1 MSDSASHLARE
12 AKGLHQG
19 LKELLKTHNPWD
31 KEVEF
36 YRKNL
41 RRQYLRLLLVEPYA
55 KESKDAET
63 HLWMQAS
70 YQFISHYKQSL
81 ATLDRTLQSAPRHQ
95 PRQGGHGSV
104 EYRKLMQRFRQ
115 FLAEEEKFW
124 TQLIVRYQRS
134 FALHEAHTIL
144 VALNIST
151 PSDDVNIPNLPDSGD
166 TNGVSNPN
174 HGRNQFSFPPED
186 STPTLDPTEH
196 DSRLAILSKAIVCLG
211 DIARYRE
218 LYNEGGGR
226 PKAGHEDG
234 MVPAKR
240 GGRNRRGG
248 IPTFDSI
255 PRARNYD
262 KAIQC
267 YEQARL
273 LVPCEG
279 NPSHQLAILAF
290 YQSDM
295 FSSLLHYYRALC
307 VRQPYDT
314 ASENVKKILNKAL
327 DQQTKKIKEG
337 AQAPAP
343 DSGELPPRLR
353 VEYFKEKVVLLHALW
368 RLGSD
373 RVKMNPVVHAGDVA
387 NDFMGL
393 VSDRILPIETVSK
406 VVVLS
411 EGALWKHHMIRD
423 TSPPSDR
430 RSGGLPDP
438 AVTESHILMHV
449 ITIHRVL
456 LEVGARE
463 LAVPPEDAAENDL
476 AQRITAPFRRTLPAL
491 RIASKWLAANIKY
504 VLHAAQSSN
513 VAKLGSAGKG
523 TRGKL
528 IEEMPLFWVQFA
540 QFYNALSRIFPSDR
554 LPPITTPLDEDVDL
568 RGFLPLR
575 DRLVDGVLTGGSF
588 GEGAERKQNGSL
600 PQGRE
605 KVHPNEEQLMRI
617 WDLLKD
623 AKELADLE
631 TCPIGVEGNIFK
643 FDDSTSR
650 IPSAQINEPAPQA
663 VDQILSYAS
672 GDRVLQHVLEQE
684 EDAMTDNTYR
694 TDNDDPVGDAFREAL
709 EDHGASEDDEDGEV
723 ILWNPR
729 SVPLSYFSDS
739 ELPKLTQLFR
749 ALGSPPAAVS
759 AALPVTPAMPSV
771 MKANE
776 PSSKAK
782 VPSATTSSRAAPRSP
797 AIVPGTTAQD
807 LLNNVMGLPRNT
819 TDVARSSRP
828 QTTSA
833 IQPQFPFG
841 NSIWSTSLDQSSLPT
856 FNSPPTGIQSNA
868 ITQTLPSPN
877 LQHSWSPQY
886 ESTQVAQQLAMH
898 PSSHF
903 QSRRSFSAVGR
914 SLSLAPGTPQ
924 HLPQAPYQTSFG
936 PSGPSGHVFTPPSEH
951 RQSHWQSSPAF
962 VDPAI
967 VSATASQPTS
977 SPPYQAHPSRHTQQY
992 VSPGQ
997 HHPSPSISRIWGIN
1011 G

>member
-1 MSDSASHLARE
+1 MSDSALHLARE

-36 YRKNL
+36 NRKNL

-63 HLWMQAS
+63 HLWMQTS

-95 PRQGGHGSV
+95 PRQGGHGPV

-124 TQLIVRYQRS
+124 TQLIARYQRS
-134 FALHEAHTIL
+134 FALHEAHPIL

-151 PSDDVNIPNLPDSGD
+151 PSDDVNVPNLPDSGD
-166 TNGVSNPN
+166 INGTSNLN

-186 STPTLDPTEH
+186 CTPAPDPAETK
-196 DSRLAILSKAIVCLG
+196 SRLAILSKAIVCLG

-234 MVPAKR
+234 TAPAKR

-248 IPTFDSI
+248 IPGFDSI

-273 LVPCEG
+273 LVPSEG

-327 DQQTKKIKEG
+327 DQQTKKMKEG
-337 AQAPAP
+337 AQGTAAP
-343 DSGELPPRLR
+343 DSSEIPPRLR

-373 RVKMNPVVHAGDVA
+373 KAKMNPVAHADDVA
-387 NDFMGL
+387 KDFKDL
-393 VSDRILPIETVSK
+393 VSERILPIDTVSR

-411 EGALWKHHMIRD
+411 EGALWKHRMIRD
-423 TSPPSDR
+423 TSPPSNR
-430 RSGGLPDP
+430 RSGGLPAP
-438 AVTESHILMHV
+438 IEVESQILTHV

-456 LEVGARE
+456 LEIGAGE

-491 RIASKWLAANIKY
+491 RIASKWLVANVQY
-504 VLHAAQSSN
+504 VLHAAPSSN
-513 VAKLGSAGKG
+513 GETLESAGKG
-523 TRGKL
+523 TQG
-528 IEEMPLFWVQFA
+528 IIIGEMPLFWTKYV
-540 QFYNALSRIFPSDR
+540 QFYNALSRIFPADR
-554 LPPITTPLDEDVDL
+554 LPSLTIPLDEDVDL

-575 DRLVDGVLTGGSF
+575 DLMFDGGTSTGTSF
-588 GEGAERKQNGSL
+588 GAEPATKQNGAP

-617 WDLLKD
+617 SDLLKD
-623 AKELADLE
+623 AKGLAELE
-631 TCPIGVEGNIFK
+631 TFPVRADGSVFT
-643 FDDSTSR
+643 FDDSYSKLPSIQVNQPD
-650 IPSAQINEPAPQA
+650 IPVP
-663 VDQILSYAS
+663 DQILPQTPDAQ
-672 GDRVLQHVLEQE
+672 VLQHVTEQE
-684 EDAMTDNTYR
+684 EDAMTDTGR
-694 TDNDDPVGDAFREAL
+694 TDNDDPVGDAFRQAL
-709 EDHGASEDDEDGEV
+709 DDQGTSEDEDGEIIV
-723 ILWNPR
+723 WNP
-729 SVPLSYFSDS
+729 
-739 ELPKLTQLFR
+739 R
-749 ALGSPPAAVS
+749 ALGSPPAAAT
-759 AALPVTPAMPSV
+759 AALPTTPV
-771 MKANE
+771 M
-776 PSSKAK
+776 
-782 VPSATTSSRAAPRSP
+782 PSATRPNEPIPLTKAPSVTSPPRAAPKSP
-797 AIVPGTTAQD
+797 PIVAGTTAQD
-807 LLNNVMGLPRNT
+807 LLNNVMGLPRNGA
-819 TDVARSSRP
+819 DIARSPHHR
-828 QTTSA
+828 TSSA
-833 IQPQFPFG
+833 VQPQFPFG
-841 NSIWSTSLDQSSLPT
+841 LGPNAPPSIWSTSLDHK
-856 FNSPPTGIQSNA
+856 SPPTLNSTPMGIPSNINVA
-868 ITQTLPSPN
+868 QTLPSPN
-877 LQHSWSPQY
+877 LSTTWSPQH
-886 ESTQVAQQLAMH
+886 ESTQIGRQPQLGVH
-898 PSSHF
+898 PSPHF
-903 QSRRSFSAVGR
+903 QPSQTFSAISPGHHR
-914 SLSLAPGTPQ
+914 SLSITPGTP
-924 HLPQAPYQTSFG
+924 HHPQAPHQISYGPPG
-936 PSGPSGHVFTPPSEH
+936 PSGYPYIQPAEH
-951 RQSHWQSSPAF
+951 RQSHIQNLSSPF
-962 VDPAI
+962 SDPAI
-967 VSATASQPTS
+967 ISASSSQPTS
-977 SPPYQAHPSRHTQQY
+977 AHYSLPPYQAYPNGHTQQY
-992 VSPGQ
+992 VRPGQ
-997 HHPSPSISRIWGIN
+997 HHTSPPISHIWGIN